1 MGDVEPS
8 QDTLSSYIN
17 RNALD
22 EKFLENGAMPFGILT
37 KKEVLEDEGAWKS
50 FRQKFNFD
58 YGGKNNAGKTAF
70 LNGDWSYHKLGLTI
84 HR

>member
-1 MGDVEPS
+1 
-8 QDTLSSYIN
+8 
-17 RNALD
+17 
-22 EKFLENGAMPFGILT
+22 MPFGILT